1 MLDRNSENLFAQIV
15 QAAFDVANMIPGIET
30 PAPPGRLTGQ
40 GAQGCSRHYQRGSA
54 VTLRPGEPS
63 GGRSAAAEVPGEVLA
78 GQDGD
83 ADAADEEDQHPDGVQ
98 VGRDQP
104 ERADD

>member
-63 GGRSAAAEVPGEVLA
+63 GGRSAAAEVPDEVLA
-78 GQDGD
+78 DQDGD
-83 ADAADEEDQHPDGVQ
+83 ADTADEEDQHPDGVQ